1 MAVLASAD
9 NLTDSIADSN
19 IFASFALDTPSLF
32 RSQPLL
38 SSQDQASLAE
48 ETRLV
53 EVLTCTSRT
62 AQGEKPWEL
71 WDDVLFWL
79 YINGTMRGHP
89 WHTFLPQGVAHGK
102 LMLMARRGEE
112 ESQGRMIESFG
123 Y

>member
-71 WDDVLFWL
+71 WDDVQLTLILSIQLCFVPYRTQTYGIL
-79 YINGTMRGHP
+79 
-89 WHTFLPQGVAHGK
+89 L
-102 LMLMARRGEE
+102 
-112 ESQGRMIESFG
+112 S
-123 Y
+123 